1 MYYNIDWEKIKSK
14 IRREM
19 RERNYTLKQLAE
31 ELYMS
36 ESSVK
41 KYIYGKTRIPIGIL
55 LTMVDIFEKDKI
67 EDILFLE

>member
-1 MYYNIDWEKIKSK
+1 
-14 IRREM
+14 M
-19 RERNYTLKQLAE
+19 REKNYTLKQLAA

-41 KYIYGKTRIPIGIL
+41 NYIYGKTRIPIGIL